1 MASLLDSLLLLS
13 LLLIQL
19 SRLATAHVAPL
30 DHIQSSEDDGGRQPV
45 SPELFNSLEELAR
58 IVDISYCV
66 GNTGVQKPFECLSHC
81 NEFQGFE
88 LVTTWN
94 TGPFLSDSCGYI
106 ALSHSPSVKRIIIAF
121 RGTYSITN
129 TIIDLSAYPQEY
141 IPYDTG
147 DNTGAR
153 CTNCSVH
160 SGFMT
165 AWRHTRDTIL
175 ETVSAARTQ
184 YPDYSVVLVG
194 HSLGG
199 AVAALAG
206 VEMQLRGW
214 DPTVTTFGEPKIGNK
229 GFVEFL
235 DGVFFDL
242 KTPSASASASA
253 SSVGT
258 GVSRDKPWKFRRVT
272 HADDPVP
279 LLPLGEWGYE
289 SHAGEIYI
297 SRVDLPPSVEDVVF
311 CDGDHDEF
319 CLSGA
324 ERSSLFLSSLAGGLS
339 SSSPRP
345 FDSLERQQ
353 QQQEVVGPFPP
364 KEPEE
369 NSQPRNQ
376 IGAASR
382 IPWFLV
388 PARYRLWELFF
399 AHRDYFTRIGLCV
412 PGGEILRGS

>member
-30 DHIQSSEDDGGRQPV
+30 DHIQSSEDYGGRQPV

-66 GNTGVQKPFECLSHC
+66 GNTGSKNPS
-81 NEFQGFE
+81 NAS
-88 LVTTWN
+88 VTAT
-94 TGPFLSDSCGYI
+94 SSRDSNY
-106 ALSHSPSVKRIIIAF
+106 PSVKRIIIAF

-345 FDSLERQQ
+345 VDSLERQQQQQ